1 MTRSELIQR
10 LADRLAGLDRGQGSE
25 LGPRDCEVSVRVLL
39 DAMTQSLANGQRI
52 EIRGFGTFSVNSRAT
67 YQNLCSVKPNIG
79 LRVVNA
85 TAVLFNSLIGCFVTH
100 WMLLAEGCAFKLMKV
115 GCQCS
120 GLGSCE
126 RCFIG
131 QPKRR

>member
-52 EIRGFGTFSVNSRAT
+52 EIRGFGTFSVSSRPPRVGR
-67 YQNLCSVKPNIG
+67 NPKSGEMVSVPAKRVPHFKPG
-79 LRVVNA
+79 KELRLKVN
-85 TAVLFNSLIGCFVTH
+85 
-100 WMLLAEGCAFKLMKV
+100 
-115 GCQCS
+115 
-120 GLGSCE
+120 
-126 RCFIG
+126 
-131 QPKRR
+131 QPGESADGAD